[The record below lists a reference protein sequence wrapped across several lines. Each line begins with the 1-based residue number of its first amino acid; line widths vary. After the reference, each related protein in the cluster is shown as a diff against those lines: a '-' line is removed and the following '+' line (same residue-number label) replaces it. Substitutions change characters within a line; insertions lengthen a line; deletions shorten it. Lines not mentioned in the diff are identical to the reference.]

1 MTNTPYIIYWFIS
14 SCRGNETRTRI
25 PTKVRT
31 PNAVGNQLPVTP
43 LFIGNIFLL
52 FLYQLSYLPKL
63 FDFVGRVRLELTTL
77 WFSVKCLLKYLLCV
91 SFICISLYEYCA
103 KIYKIF
109 LISKFSMNFFYLK
122 PHFFFC
128 RFFFAIYSYTF
139 CKNCQK
145 FPIFFLW
152 EFFLGYSIIFFF
164 SSCWVSSW

>member
-77 WFSVKCLLKYLLCV
+77 WLSVKCLLKYLLCV

-122 PHFFFC
+122 PHFSFVGSSSPFILILSA
-128 RFFFAIYSYTF
+128 RIAKS
-139 CKNCQK
+139 
-145 FPIFFLW
+145 FLS
-152 EFFLGYSIIFFF
+152 FSCGNFF
-164 SSCWVSSW
+164 SAIL